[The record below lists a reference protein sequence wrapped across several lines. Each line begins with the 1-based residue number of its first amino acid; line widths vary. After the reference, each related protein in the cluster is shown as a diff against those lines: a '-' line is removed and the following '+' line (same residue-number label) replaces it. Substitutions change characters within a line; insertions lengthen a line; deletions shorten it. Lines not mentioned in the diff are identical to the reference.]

1 MHLNLKTIL
10 LPLVIFLAG
19 LLILTSFPGIV
30 GSQQGS
36 LTPTPAEDDL
46 AKAAAIQGA
55 TVFFTID
62 EQAGKDAWIES
73 FCMVSTESG
82 CAFYKL
88 GLSKLWKQF
97 ETAHTSITPTILS
110 SENVTTFPEK
120 QCQQVWKLE
129 IELSKPLPGR
139 SSSKDT
145 AYTLVVL
152 EQGTWKF
159 DRFLTPDEVNG
170 LPR

>member
-1 MHLNLKTIL
+1 MHFNIKTIL
-10 LPLVIFLAG
+10 LPLVILLAG
-19 LLILTSFPGIV
+19 LVILTSFPGIV

-36 LTPTPAEDDL
+36 LTPSPAEDDL
-46 AKAAAIQGA
+46 AKAASIQGA

-62 EQAGKDAWIES
+62 ELAGKDAWIES
-73 FCMVSTESG
+73 FCMVSTDSG

-97 ETAHTSITPTILS
+97 EAAHTSITPTILS
-110 SENVTTFPEK
+110 SEKVTTSPEK
-120 QCQQVWKLE
+120 QGQQVWKLE
-129 IELSKPLPGR
+129 IELSNPLPGR

-170 LPR
+170 LSR